1 MSYSCY
7 RSMSC
12 NIAVVTLNVITILLL
27 IVSPMLVVSFKTDEF
42 NYETSS
48 DSPASFEIISLLSKL
63 SHSKNMNVTREY
75 LDEIIHVFGTDG
87 TINFDQFTRMIKEL
101 HARTRLNSHSTH
113 KHSDGES
120 ITTNDRITRNDVD
133 SVNKTILETDKNT
146 QINKCL
152 NSRSFF
158 LLYNLT
164 IDYNITRDDLLLLS
178 PAILHQLYTCNV
190 VPVGKQKYNKSAE
203 AWGYGFLF
211 VTLINLCALCGV
223 VVLPVMNT
231 RIYKKVL
238 LFLVALAVGSLA
250 GSGLLVLIPE
260 AFELVGTQEDR
271 HGYLWMSTTI
281 MGGVYL
287 FFLIERF
294 LKSVFEW
301 KKNREHE
308 AEYSMIMDK
317 NKNRQISCVEDNPN
331 ISDIVCSVKSKTPVD
346 NDTAKLKDPSN
357 YHASASQCTSSLGRT
372 NSSEFLEVQ
381 PKAETNYNDNN
392 HLDNNGI
399 IKICK
404 NKPIKTVAWMIIFGD
419 ALHNF
424 IDGLSIGAAFTSSVM
439 TGISVSLAVICEELP
454 HELGDFAILLNS
466 GMTLKK
472 ALLFNFLSACMCYVG
487 LIFGILL
494 AEVTAAHT
502 WIFGVAGGMFLYISL
517 VDMMPEMNQVVD
529 SNESQEVGKTQLF
542 ILQNIGMILG
552 FSVILVISY
561 YAEDINIVS

>member
-1 MSYSCY
+1 MSSSCTDY
-7 RSMSC
+7 RHVQLYH
-12 NIAVVTLNVITILLL
+12 IIILL
-27 IVSPMLVVSFKTDEF
+27 IMP
-42 NYETSS
+42 
-48 DSPASFEIISLLSKL
+48 LLSLADRFSDDISSNIDPKIGTL
-63 SHSKNMNVTREY
+63 SFFSKPRRNNFINVTKEY
-75 LDEIIHVFGTDG
+75 LDEIMNIFGTNG
-87 TINFDQFTRMIKEL
+87 TMNSRQFAHMIEEFKTHSHRNL
-101 HARTRLNSHSTH
+101 HSAKSHSNGDESVTH
-113 KHSDGES
+113 NVK
-120 ITTNDRITRNDVD
+120 TTNY
-133 SVNKTILETDKNT
+133 
-146 QINKCL
+146 Q
-152 NSRSFF
+152 
-158 LLYNLT
+158 LYNASETTLENPQFIKCMNSSSLLFLYNFS
-164 IDYNITRDDLLLLS
+164 IDCNITRDDLLLLS
-178 PAILHQLYTCNV
+178 PAILHQLYTCKT
-190 VPVGKQKYNKSAE
+190 VPVGNQKYNKSAE
-203 AWGYGFLF
+203 AWGFGFLF

-231 RIYKKVL
+231 RVYKKVL

-294 LKSVFEW
+294 LKSAFEW
-301 KKNREHE
+301 KKNNNDDDE

-317 NKNRQISCVEDNPN
+317 NKNRQISCVEENPN

-372 NSSEFLEVQ
+372 NSSEFLDIQV
-381 PKAETNYNDNN
+381 KTETNCNDNSRGDYNDC
-392 HLDNNGI
+392 I
-399 IKICK
+399 IKTNK
-404 NKPIKTVAWMIIFGD
+404 KKPIKTVAWMIIFGD

-424 IDGLSIGAAFTSSVM
+424 IDGLSIGAAFSSSVM

-466 GMTLKK
+466 GMTLKR

-487 LIFGILL
+487 LIFGIVL

-517 VDMMPEMNQVVD
+517 VDMMPEMNQVVEAKENQD
-529 SNESQEVGKTQLF
+529 VGKMQLF
-542 ILQNIGMILG
+542 ILQNIGMIIG
-552 FSVILVISY
+552 FSVILLISY
-561 YAEDINIVS
+561 YAEDINIIT